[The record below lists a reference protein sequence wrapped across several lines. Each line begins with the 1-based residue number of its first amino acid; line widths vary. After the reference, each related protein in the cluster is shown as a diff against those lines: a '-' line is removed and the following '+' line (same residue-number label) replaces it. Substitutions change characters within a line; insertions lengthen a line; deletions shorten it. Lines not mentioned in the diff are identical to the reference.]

1 MKEGGRWPLFF
12 FLCVCQYAQVFFKKL
27 VKMTI
32 DLQAGKWY
40 IIITRNEEQA
50 KGREGQ
56 IEMMDINEMK
66 EYLLCELKEERYKML
81 MNQENKYSYLF
92 MLCNDMGIIE
102 EQ

>member
-1 MKEGGRWPLFF
+1 MVSYIELKVLAIMFCCKPKRPKRPS
-12 FLCVCQYAQVFFKKL
+12 AR
-27 VKMTI
+27 I
-32 DLQAGKWY
+32 DHLAL
-40 IIITRNEEQA
+40 
-50 KGREGQ
+50 
-56 IEMMDINEMK
+56 MK

>member
-1 MKEGGRWPLFF
+1 MVYYNHKEQRNRP
-12 FLCVCQYAQVFFKKL
+12 K
-27 VKMTI
+27 
-32 DLQAGKWY
+32 AGK
-40 IIITRNEEQA
+40 E
-50 KGREGQ
+50 

>member
-1 MKEGGRWPLFF
+1 MP
-12 FLCVCQYAQVFFKKL
+12 
-27 VKMTI
+27 I
-32 DLQAGKWY
+32 DIYVRICY
-40 IIITRNEEQA
+40 IITIKRNNGQA
-50 KGREGQ
+50 KGRKGK